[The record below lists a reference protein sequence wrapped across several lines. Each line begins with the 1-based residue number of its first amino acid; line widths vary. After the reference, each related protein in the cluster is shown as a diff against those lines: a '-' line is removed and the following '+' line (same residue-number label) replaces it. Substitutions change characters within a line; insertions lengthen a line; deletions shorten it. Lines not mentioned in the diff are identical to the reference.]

1 MLRAA
6 VEVQAFPKKSTP
18 WHSGKVTMIVYGEA
32 DPVSPIQDVRSY
44 QWQRKTTGAGSF
56 TNIAGATRAVYEM
69 KGVGNSDEGAYKCI
83 VTFNDGTTKTTNEVA
98 VSRPKALV
106 DGADKNK
113 FHQAIKL
120 YRGKYYQTYARWDVI
135 DKLIF
140 IGTISSANTPA
151 LFRAEIAK
159 YKDLAHIY
167 DILERYGSVRF
178 IDSRNGYTYLID
190 EETCNAAG
198 KKMTVEGPFKN
209 LWPKP

>member
-6 VEVQAFPKKSTP
+6 VNVQAFPKKSTP
-18 WHSGKVTMIVYGEA
+18 WNSGKVTMIAYRDET
-32 DPVSPIQDVRSY
+32 PSTPIQDVRSY
-44 QWQRKTTGAGSF
+44 QWQRKLTSASSF
-56 TNIAGATRAVYEM
+56 TAIDGATRVVYEM
-69 KGVGNSDEGAYKCI
+69 KGVGNSDAGSYKCV
-83 VTFNDGTTKTTNEVA
+83 VTFNDGTTKTTNEV
-98 VSRPKALV
+98 VVGNPKVLV

-113 FHQAIKL
+113 FHEAIKL
-120 YRGKYYQTYARWDVI
+120 YRGEYYQTYARWDAI

-140 IGTISSANTPA
+140 IGTLSSASTPA
-151 LFRAEIAK
+151 LFREEIAK

-178 IDSRNGYTYLID
+178 IDSRNGYTYLIN
-190 EETCNAAG
+190 EATCNAVG